1 MPAKQLDGRI
11 AQAELIAAQPIYLA
25 WGTGDP
31 EWDNVPEPEP
41 VDAIALVA
49 EIGRRLATQVGYVLP
64 DPGGAIETPQGNYAL
79 SAEPTRYL
87 YVRTVFG
94 FDDAPTDHI
103 RELGLFVGSVPVDG
117 LPAGQRYFTPAE
129 IAQPGRLLLLDRSQ
143 NFQRN
148 GAVRPAFEYVMPF

>member
-25 WGTGDP
+25 WGTGNP
-31 EWDNVPEPEP
+31 AWDELPEPEP
-41 VDAIALVA
+41 VDVTALVA

-64 DPGGAIETPQGNYAL
+64 DPGGAIETPQGNFAL
-79 SAEPTRYL
+79 SVEPTRYL

-94 FDDAPTDHI
+94 FDDAPDAHI
-103 RELGLFVGSVPVDG
+103 RELGLFIGSVPVDG
-117 LPAGQRYFTPAE
+117 LPEGQRYFAPAE
-129 IAQPGRLLLLDRSQ
+129 IAQSGRMLLLDRSQ